1 MQLLSVEFSSPVLIL
16 SPSHSNSLLAVPT
29 GHGWCLC
36 GRLIQNISRGAEP
49 VDHILL
55 KIRLLNVLCNNEK
68 EVIGDAEVKCL
79 TLLAPSA

>member
-1 MQLLSVEFSSPVLIL
+1 LPVLI
-16 SPSHSNSLLAVPT
+16 SPLPTLIPFLAVPT
-29 GHGWCLC
+29 GQGWCIY

-79 TLLAPSA
+79 TLLAPST